1 MGNNNSQVNKVNVID
16 LYNKCNGNILDIVLC
31 LFDDKHQN
39 YDPFSVSHSLYFL
52 LLEIHDFQK
61 FKELFKQVTELIY
74 SDIKKNGLKYLLTL

>member
-1 MGNNNSQVNKVNVID
+1 MGNNNSQVNEVNVID

-61 FKELFKQVTELIY
+61 FKELFRQATELIY
-74 SDIKKNGLKYLLTL
+74 SDIKKNGFKYLLTL